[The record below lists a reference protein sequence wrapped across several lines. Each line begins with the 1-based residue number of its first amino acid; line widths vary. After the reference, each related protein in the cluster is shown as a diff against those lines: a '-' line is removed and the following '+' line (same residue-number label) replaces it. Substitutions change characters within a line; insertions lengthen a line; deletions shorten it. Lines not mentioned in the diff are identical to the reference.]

1 MEENIKQK
9 LMDGLKANNILL
21 EETQVDRIIA
31 KLNDSVNYIPKIGI
45 FGKTGVGK
53 SSLVNA
59 LTGKDVCK
67 IDNIEACTRNAQEVL
82 MKITQNKQL
91 LLLDVPGVGETNL
104 RDREYSDLYQE
115 LLPRL
120 DLILW
125 LIKADD
131 RAFSADELFYKNI
144 VRPHLEQG
152 KPLLFVINQADK
164 IEPIRE
170 WDTANN
176 KPGYK
181 QSINLENKRKEVARY
196 FDAPISNIIVVSSSE
211 KYNLGVLVDEMV
223 FALPEEKQ
231 YTFVNKINNDLV
243 SSETRIKAK
252 TNTVK
257 KIVTNVISGAVAG
270 YTKGGFWGAL
280 IGGVTGLV
288 LGIIDSIFSE

>member
-1 MEENIKQK
+1 
-9 LMDGLKANNILL
+9 MDGIKSKNILL
-21 EETQVDRIIA
+21 EEAQIDRIIA
-31 KLNDSVNYIPKIGI
+31 KLTETVNYVPKIGI

-59 LTGKDVCK
+59 LTGKDSCK

-82 MKITQNKQL
+82 MQITQDKQI

-115 LLPRL
+115 LLPNL

-144 VRPHLEQG
+144 VRPHLAQG

-170 WDTANN
+170 WDIKNN
-176 KPGYK
+176 KPGYQ
-181 QSINLENKRKEVARY
+181 QSINLENKRREVARY
-196 FDAPISNIIVVSSSE
+196 FDTPISNIIIVSAIE
-211 KYNLGVLVDEMV
+211 KYNLGTLVDEMV

-231 YTFVNKINNDLV
+231 YTFVKRINNDLV
-243 SSETRIKAK
+243 SSETIIKAK
-252 TNTVK
+252 TNTVA
-257 KIVTNVISGAVAG
+257 KIVTSTFTGAIQG
-270 YTKGGFWGAL
+270 YKKGGIKGAI
-280 IGGVTGLV
+280 IGAITGLV
-288 LGIIDSIFSE
+288 IGIIDIIFSD